1 MGNINLK
8 SYKDIDQVKLD
19 KTKINYLFYK
29 DIYKL
34 FKGYKCLKCLQEGF
48 VDYERDPE
56 TSNLFIIFE
65 CYNSHK
71 ERKLFENF
79 INENYM
85 INLGNIIVYDF
96 VPSKYRKKKI
106 EKKDQ
111 KYTDIKDEY
120 LILCIKCR
128 KGFLVTKDMLK
139 DVKHK
144 HEIYQYNVASDI
156 YENLGKKSIEYG
168 FIEDEDLNK
177 IRNKVSE
184 EEKYL
189 KEIKE
194 LYKKREWSY
203 YKFEPFLNINMLEK
217 EIKFIREIFD
227 YSDKMN
233 NGEKFNYF
241 NLLNLYN

>member
-8 SYKDIDQVKLD
+8 SNKDIDQVKLD

-71 ERKLFENF
+71 ERKLFDYF

-96 VPSKYRKKKI
+96 VPSKYRKKKL
-106 EKKDQ
+106 KK
-111 KYTDIKDEY
+111 KIKNI
-120 LILCIKCR
+120 LI
-128 KGFLVTKDMLK
+128 
-139 DVKHK
+139 
-144 HEIYQYNVASDI
+144 
-156 YENLGKKSIEYG
+156 
-168 FIEDEDLNK
+168 
-177 IRNKVSE
+177 
-184 EEKYL
+184 
-189 KEIKE
+189 
-194 LYKKREWSY
+194 
-203 YKFEPFLNINMLEK
+203 
-217 EIKFIREIFD
+217 
-227 YSDKMN
+227 
-233 NGEKFNYF
+233 
-241 NLLNLYN
+241 